1 MNQKPQAKKSSESA
15 GKTTLIKSGT
25 RAKINSRTAAKTC
38 RWRDLERPQSS
49 EMDRKRNS
57 KKKTE

>member
-15 GKTTLIKSGT
+15 GKTTLIKSRTG
-25 RAKINSRTAAKTC
+25 AKINSSTAANIC

-49 EMDRKRNS
+49 EIDRKRNS
-57 KKKTE
+57 KRKTE